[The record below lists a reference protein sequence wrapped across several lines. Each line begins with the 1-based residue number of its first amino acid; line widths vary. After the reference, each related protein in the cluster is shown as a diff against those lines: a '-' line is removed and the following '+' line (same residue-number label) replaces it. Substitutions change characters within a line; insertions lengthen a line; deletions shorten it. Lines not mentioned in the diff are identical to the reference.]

1 MSSVQ
6 HLREF
11 ISERLAAAAEEIFSQ
26 FEKTIEEE
34 LEAQRRLLDISWK
47 TSLTAELPQHRV
59 YEQVGRTC
67 CVDVQEPEPE
77 PPQTENRPVEFWTR
91 QEDKHL
97 LLKKDLDGFLL
108 ESSLEEA
115 SALSEDV
122 MVQFQDMMAGPV
134 SKQDEVLNSQ
144 QLSDHDR
151 KSSLD
156 QLDTGPPSQSKGDKE
171 EPQPSQFKEDQ
182 VDPGPLQ
189 TKEDQED
196 LHSSPDQEQLV
207 LKKEGDV
214 FMVTVDCEERDQAEA
229 EQSSLVLSS
238 QKVEGSLDPDG
249 IGPYSCS
256 TCGKSFSDLSS
267 LKFHQ
272 QTHQDEKPYSC
283 QTCLKS
289 FGRRDSLLRH
299 MITHTGE
306 RRYSCQICGD
316 RFGLNSHLLR
326 HMRTHTG
333 EKPFSCQ
340 VCLKSFSQSN
350 SLTDHMRIHTGE
362 KPYSCEECGKRFVQ
376 RGALNVHM
384 RTHTGEK
391 PFSCSMCG
399 KGFSASTSLLHHI
412 RTHTGEKPFSC
423 KQCGKRFSQNSN
435 LMSHK
440 RSSHM

>member
-34 LEAQRRLLDISWK
+34 LEAQRRLLDVSWDPRIRLRRV
-47 TSLTAELPQHRV
+47 TELPQQHV
-59 YEQVGRTC
+59 YKKEKVL
-67 CVDVQEPEPE
+67 VDHQLCNQKNNCSLDQKEPEPV
-77 PPQTENRPVEFWTR
+77 PGTERHVEFWAWH
-91 QEDKHL
+91 EDQHL
-97 LLKKDLDGFLL
+97 LLKKN
-108 ESSLEEA
+108 S
-115 SALSEDV
+115 
-122 MVQFQDMMAGPV
+122 GPV
-134 SKQDEVLNSQ
+134 SVQNKVLNSQ
-144 QLSDHDR
+144 QLSDQDR
-151 KSSLD
+151 NSNVDHTGVYLHSKFD
-156 QLDTGPPSQSKGDKE
+156 QVDQ
-171 EPQPSQFKEDQ
+171 EPLQIKEDQ
-182 VDPGPLQ
+182 VDPEPLQ
-189 TKEDQED
+189 IKEDQID
-196 LHSSPDQEQLV
+196 LYYSPDQEQLV
-207 LKKEGDV
+207 LKKESDV
-214 FMVTVDCEERDQAEA
+214 FMVTVDCEECDQAEA

-238 QKVEGSLDPDG
+238 QKVEGSFDPDG

-256 TCGKSFSDLSS
+256 TCGESFSDLSS

-340 VCLKSFSQSN
+340 VCLKSFTQSN

-362 KPYSCEECGKRFVQ
+362 KPYSCKECGKRFVQ

-391 PFSCSMCG
+391 PYSCSMCG
-399 KGFSASTSLLHHI
+399 KGFSQCSQVKDHV
-412 RTHTGEKPFSC
+412 RTHTGERPYSC
-423 KQCGKRFSQNSN
+423 SVCEKRFTQSCHLKTHIRNV
-435 LMSHK
+435 
-440 RSSHM
+440 HM